1 MSLLL
6 SVPTITSHAEASFL
20 SLLVCLPSL
29 LCLFPFFFF
38 SFPLSSFLS
47 VHLDYLKDMQNHCTE
62 HLTIYEKEMGIYL
75 PSVWCYAITALL
87 RGTASYIYL
96 HQVQAGKSQSPQ
108 ISSRKKI
115 IVTVF
120 SSLTSS
126 QNTGVKDKKCP

>member
-1 MSLLL
+1 MFQQLLHML
-6 SVPTITSHAEASFL
+6 KLHFFPCLFA
-20 SLLVCLPSL
+20 CLPSFVSSL
-29 LCLFPFFFF
+29 FFF